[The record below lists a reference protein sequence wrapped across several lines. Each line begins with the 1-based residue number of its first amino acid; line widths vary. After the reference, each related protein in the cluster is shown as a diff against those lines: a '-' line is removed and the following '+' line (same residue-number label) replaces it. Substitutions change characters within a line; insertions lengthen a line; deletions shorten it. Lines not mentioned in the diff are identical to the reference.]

1 MPGDQ
6 DASRGSLYLALVVA
20 NTTVPPIVYHTVTAE
35 AVAAIPTQAE
45 TRADSGERLGA
56 LFDAHH
62 QRLYRLAR
70 RLSRSAEDA
79 RDVVQDTFLR
89 AARTP
94 ASVPVGMPNEE
105 AWLVRGD
112 AARPLRPPDVA
123 AAVVAR
129 ALVRRALASLPP
141 RRRAIVVLHELEGA
155 GISEIA
161 RLLGVA
167 AVTVRWHLARGR
179 RDMARTIE
187 TLGEQR

>member
-70 RLSRSAEDA
+70 RFGLG
-79 RDVVQDTFLR
+79 V
-89 AARTP
+89 
-94 ASVPVGMPNEE
+94 
-105 AWLVRGD
+105 WLG
-112 AARPLRPPDVA
+112 LGA
-123 AAVVAR
+123 AAAYATSLQFVVDQAIASDSLCAATFTIAACILAEL
-129 ALVRRALASLPP
+129 ALRRAPWPILASPIC
-141 RRRAIVVLHELEGA
+141 A
-155 GISEIA
+155 
-161 RLLGVA
+161 
-167 AVTVRWHLARGR
+167 W
-179 RDMARTIE
+179 
-187 TLGEQR
+187 